1 MGNIVL
7 LDDLTINKI
16 AAGEVIERPL
26 NVVKEVVENSIDA
39 GATKIIVEIK
49 KGGKQLIKVIDNGKG
64 IPKDDMD
71 IALERHA
78 TSKLRKIEDLEKIY
92 TMGFRGEALASI
104 VSVAK
109 LTMISRTSNDDF
121 GTKLV
126 AEAGD
131 ILEREETGA
140 QLGTTIMV
148 ENLFF
153 NVPVRYKF
161 LKQDATEFKYI
172 KDWIQKAA
180 LSIPSISFKL
190 INEGKVCFQSNGN
203 GKIEDVIYS
212 IYGKEIKENLV
223 KVNFEEDDVKVTGVI
238 GNTMVARDSRKDQ
251 ILFLNKRNIKNQ
263 VLINSADQAF
273 KGSTGI
279 GKYGFFILNLEM
291 PANFYDINA
300 HPTKMEVRFEDESK
314 IYKIFYHAI
323 KNAIL
328 SKDFLGNT
336 QNDENNDEYI
346 SNEFDFLTN
355 HFGQE
360 DEENLD
366 KSVKEK
372 NDINMK
378 EEQDVQTDL
387 SNIEN
392 DKREESISK
401 SENYFAR
408 RTINANE
415 SVNLLEQKN
424 ELIHR
429 ENKREVNYKYIGI
442 LFRTF
447 IIVEIEDELYLID
460 QHAAHERL
468 LYEQIKENYKNHISS
483 NSQMILMPEVYNLTN
498 KEFEFVQKNLN
509 LFQSYGFDVEM
520 FGNNA
525 VKINGIPD
533 IEYRAKSKNIFLEV
547 LDEMITNE
555 RASLKDVEERFVA
568 TVACKAAVK
577 ANMDLVPQEVEYLIQ
592 NLLTLKNPYTCP
604 HGRPTT
610 IKISKEEL
618 LKRADLISL
627 HCPLIMGDNGTYH
640 LINDETIAL
649 MKDTVML
656 VNTSRG
662 PIIDPEALI
671 RALKQGKFHAVA
683 LDVYEGEDNNVYT
696 DKSDVAITN
705 DITARLQMFPQL
717 VLTSH
722 QAFFTR
728 EALQAIAVVTM
739 ENARNFNEGN
749 ELGSA
754 ECKA

>member
-109 LTMISRTSNDDF
+109 LTMISKTSNDDF

-223 KVNFEEDDVKVTGVI
+223 KVNFEEEDVKVTGVI

-279 GKYGFFILNLEM
+279 GKYGFFILNMEM
-291 PANFYDINA
+291 PANFYDINV
-300 HPTKMEVRFEDESK
+300 HPTKMEVRFENENE

-323 KNAIL
+323 KSAIL
-328 SKDFLGNT
+328 SKEFLGNSQT
-336 QNDENNDEYI
+336 EDNNDEYI
-346 SNEFDFLTN
+346 SNEYDFLTN
-355 HFGQE
+355 HFVNDEKDESKE
-360 DEENLD
+360 DT
-366 KSVKEK
+366 K
-372 NDINMK
+372 
-378 EEQDVQTDL
+378 T
-387 SNIEN
+387 
-392 DKREESISK
+392 
-401 SENYFAR
+401 NYFAKKAV
-408 RTINANE
+408 NANE
-415 SVNLLEQKN
+415 SVNILDEKN

-429 ENKREVNYKYIGI
+429 EKKRDVVYKYIGI
-442 LFRTF
+442 LFKTF
-447 IIVEIEDELYLID
+447 IIVEIDNELYLID

-468 LYEQIKENYKNHISS
+468 LYEQIKENYKNNISS
-483 NSQMILMPEVYNLTN
+483 NSQMMLIPEVYNLTH
-498 KEFEFVQKNLN
+498 KEYEFVQKNIE
-509 LFQSYGFDVEM
+509 LFKNYGFDLET
-520 FGNNA
+520 FGTNS

-533 IEYRAKSKNIFLEV
+533 IEYRTKSKNIFLEV

-577 ANMDLVPQEVEYLIQ
+577 ANMDLTQEEVNYLIQ
-592 NLLTLKNPYTCP
+592 NLLNLKNPYTCP

-610 IKISKEEL
+610 IKFSKDEL
-618 LKRADLISL
+618 LK
-627 HCPLIMGDNGTYH
+627 
-640 LINDETIAL
+640 
-649 MKDTVML
+649 K
-656 VNTSRG
+656 
-662 PIIDPEALI
+662 
-671 RALKQGKFHAVA
+671 
-683 LDVYEGEDNNVYT
+683 
-696 DKSDVAITN
+696 
-705 DITARLQMFPQL
+705 
-717 VLTSH
+717 
-722 QAFFTR
+722 
-728 EALQAIAVVTM
+728 
-739 ENARNFNEGN
+739 
-749 ELGSA
+749 
-754 ECKA
+754 